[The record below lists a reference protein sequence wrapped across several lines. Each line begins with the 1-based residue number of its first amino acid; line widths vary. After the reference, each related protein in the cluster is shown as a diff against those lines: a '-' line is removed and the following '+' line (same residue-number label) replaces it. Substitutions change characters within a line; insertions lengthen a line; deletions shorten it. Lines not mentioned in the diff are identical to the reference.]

1 MATSTG
7 TLQMRSLHLSFGVGL
22 SGVDLRQP
30 LDGPTAWPRS
40 S

>member
-7 TLQMRSLHLSFGVGL
+7 TLQMRRLYPRFGVGL

-30 LDGPTAWPRS
+30 LDGPTA
-40 S
+40 